1 MREAEGGRR
10 NGLSPV
16 QSRRAWEGGEAA
28 PPRVETLY
36 EAGGTVAD
44 TENAD
49 GLSSPAATGPLV
61 RPYTMTGGR
70 TRPVDTGLDMISVIV
85 ALSSRAEPT
94 ELEPEHAA
102 IVRLCQH
109 PLSVAEVAAQ
119 LDIPITVVKV
129 LIGDLIAK
137 GEVRARAPIP
147 TAELPEM
154 NVLQAVLDGIRKL

>member
-1 MREAEGGRR
+1 
-10 NGLSPV
+10 
-16 QSRRAWEGGEAA
+16 
-28 PPRVETLY
+28 
-36 EAGGTVAD
+36 
-44 TENAD
+44 
-49 GLSSPAATGPLV
+49 
-61 RPYTMTGGR
+61 MTGGR